1 MRPPRPLEF
10 SDLRREEGRQ
20 RHVLDFGLKRFDG
33 VHVGIFVVEDVQSAA
48 QAAPESPLPQH
59 AYEDA
64 LLYVREYERA

>member
-1 MRPPRPLEF
+1 
-10 SDLRREEGRQ
+10 
-20 RHVLDFGLKRFDG
+20 VLDFGLKRFDG